1 MAVVEDVE
9 EEVEEEVVTV
19 GEVVE
24 MGVVFGAEV
33 ADGDVEELLALVVML
48 LMLSACGISIYH
60 KVTLVNNTINLDPL
74 KIHEIFKWY
83 VM

>member
-1 MAVVEDVE
+1 LERFADVAVEEDVE

-19 GEVVE
+19 GEEVE

-48 LMLSACGISIYH
+48 LMLSACGRS
-60 KVTLVNNTINLDPL
+60 TI
-74 KIHEIFKWY
+74 K
-83 VM
+83 